1 LEGGVCVREKV
12 LSKGKGKTQLTL
24 LVEDLT
30 PRSTVLAEIVDL
42 ISQKL
47 NHVCRFEKGR
57 WCRDSGKS
65 CSLKILI
72 TK

>member
-1 LEGGVCVREKV
+1 VVREKV
-12 LSKGKGKTQLTL
+12 LSKGEGKTQLTL

-30 PRSTVLAEIVDL
+30 PRSTVLAEIVDP

-47 NHVCRFEKGR
+47 NHGCRFEKGR
-57 WCRDSGKS
+57 WYRDSVKS